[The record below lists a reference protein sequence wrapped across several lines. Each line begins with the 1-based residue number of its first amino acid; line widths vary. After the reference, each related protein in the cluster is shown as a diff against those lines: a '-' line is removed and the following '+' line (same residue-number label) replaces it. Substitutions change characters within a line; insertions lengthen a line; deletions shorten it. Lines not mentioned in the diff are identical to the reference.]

1 MKISPSSFGSSYLHT
16 YNTNLLFNYGKTD
29 YQSNHIKAF
38 IKLYVKRKIKAH
50 HYFNKSNII
59 LSQLSI
65 IKALLYVNSII

>member
-50 HYFNKSNII
+50 HYSKQEQYYIKPII
-59 LSQLSI
+59 N
-65 IKALLYVNSII
+65 Y